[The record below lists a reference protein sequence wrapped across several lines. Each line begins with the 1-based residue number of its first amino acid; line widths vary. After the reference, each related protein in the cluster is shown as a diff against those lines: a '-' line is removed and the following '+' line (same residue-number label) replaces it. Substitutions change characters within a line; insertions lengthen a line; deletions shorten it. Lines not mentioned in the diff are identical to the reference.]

1 MRRRM
6 LKRGYRDMVRG
17 MDAQNVSRIIDA
29 YVHNDRDR
37 EILKLSLLHGVS
49 YTRIADRLEPWVSP
63 RTIQEIM
70 NRWMPVIKEH
80 L

>member
-1 MRRRM
+1 MN
-6 LKRGYRDMVRG
+6 KRGYKQMVRG
-17 MDAQNVSRIIDA
+17 VDGERLCRIIND
-29 YVHNDRDR
+29 YVHNERDR
-37 EILKLSLLHGVS
+37 EIIKLNLIHGVS
-49 YTRIADRLEPWVSP
+49 YMHIADRIEPWVSP

>member
-1 MRRRM
+1 M
-6 LKRGYRDMVRG
+6 LKRGYKDMVRG
-17 MDAQNVSRIIDA
+17 LDSQHISQIIDA

-37 EILKLSLLHGVS
+37 EIIKLNILHGVS

-70 NRWMPVIKEH
+70 NRWMPVIREH
-80 L
+80 M